1 VLEARMARLWL
12 GVLVV
17 VALGAFGVA
26 WMIARPP
33 APKGYSGL
41 EFTQVTGAAASRAP
55 LLTTR
60 GALVLAVA
68 DDSPAFRAGIRAG
81 AVVAAIDGTSIA
93 SARQASAMV
102 RSHKS
107 GDRILLTVFDE
118 ARGAIHPRRVALV
131 FDAAPPPS
139 KTVFSV
145 EPPRTLAREGFNPPS
160 MAANAFWSRRLA
172 HGVSVRPRAMP
183 QLNAGVC
190 SGVAPEKW
198 QLRESGASMIH
209 LVSGEGGAHAI
220 YKLVR
225 LDPAQQRD
233 PRGYVSGLVHAI
245 FRSPVA
251 STPVEARSFGVSSF
265 NFGNQNGVAGFALWR
280 LNGDVLSVWIAGV
293 PAGDITWAIPV
304 TGSAL
309 LSLRCESSLAPRARP
324 RDPAL
329 AATSLSSRC
338 LAGRCE
344 DSDFAAT
351 YLDKFRLGYV
361 HAHDGEVFL
370 VNPRRDFW
378 LSGQEGPGFY
388 RQLGGENEKLEPGRT
403 N

>member
-1 VLEARMARLWL
+1 MARLWF

-17 VALGAFGVA
+17 VALGALGVA
-26 WMIARPP
+26 WLIARPP

-41 EFTQVTGAAASRAP
+41 EFSQVTGAAAARAP
-55 LLTTR
+55 LMTTR
-60 GALVLAVA
+60 GALVLAVGEG
-68 DDSPAFRAGIRAG
+68 SPAFRAGLRAG
-81 AVVAAIDGTSIA
+81 AVVAAIDGQTIT
-93 SARQASAMV
+93 SARQAAAIV
-102 RSHKS
+102 RGHTS
-107 GDRILLTVFDE
+107 GDRITLTVFDE
-118 ARGAIHPRRVALV
+118 ARGAIHPRNVALV
-131 FDAAPPPS
+131 FDAAPPVS
-139 KTVFSV
+139 KIVFSV
-145 EPPRTLAREGFNPPS
+145 DPPRTLAKEAFSPPS
-160 MAANAFWSRRLA
+160 MAANAAWSRRLA

-183 QLNAGVC
+183 QLNAGAC

-198 QLRESGASMIH
+198 ELRDSSDGMIH
-209 LVSGEGGAHAI
+209 LASGGAHAI

-225 LDPAQQRD
+225 LSASQQRD
-233 PRGYVSGLVHAI
+233 PKGYVSGLLHAI

-251 STPVEARSFGVSSF
+251 STPTEARPFGVNSF
-265 NFGNQNGVAGFALWR
+265 NFGNQKGVAGFALWR

-293 PAGDITWAIPV
+293 PAGDISWAIPV

-309 LSLRCESSLAPRARP
+309 LSLRCDSPLAPKPRP
-324 RDPAL
+324 RDPVL
-329 AATSLSSRC
+329 AATSVSSRC
-338 LAGRCE
+338 LAGHCE

-361 HAHDGEVFL
+361 HAHDSEVFL

>member
-1 VLEARMARLWL
+1 MARLWL

-41 EFTQVTGAAASRAP
+41 EFAQLTGAAASRAP

-68 DDSPAFRAGIRAG
+68 DNSPASRAGIRAG
-81 AVVAAIDGTSIA
+81 AVVAAIDGKSIT
-93 SARQASAMV
+93 SARQASAIV
-102 RSHKS
+102 RGHKS

-118 ARGAIHPRRVALV
+118 ARGAIHPRNVALV
-131 FDAAPPPS
+131 FDAAPPLS

-145 EPPRTLAREGFNPPS
+145 APPRTLAKEAFNPPS
-160 MAANAFWSRRLA
+160 MAANASWSRRLA

-183 QLNAGVC
+183 QLNAGTC

-198 QLRESGASMIH
+198 QLRDSGDSMIH
-209 LVSGEGGAHAI
+209 LESGEGGAHAI

-225 LDPAQQRD
+225 LDPSQRRD
-233 PRGYVSGLVHAI
+233 PKGYVLGLLHAI
-245 FRSPVA
+245 FHSPVA
-251 STPVEARSFGVSSF
+251 STPVESRHFGVNSF
-265 NFGNQNGVAGFALWR
+265 NFGNQNGVSGFALWR

-293 PAGDITWAIPV
+293 PASDIAWAIPV
-304 TGSAL
+304 TGSVL
-309 LSLRCESSLAPRARP
+309 LSLRCGSELAPSP
-324 RDPAL
+324 RSRDSAL
-329 AATSLSSRC
+329 AATSLSTRC

-388 RQLGGENEKLEPGRT
+388 RQLGGQNEKLEPGRT